1 MLDIKFIKDNPERIK
16 ENIKKR
22 FQEQKIPL
30 VDKVIKN
37 YDSWLELKKE
47 AEELRHKRNVISEK
61 INLLKKHSKD
71 ASSELKQVKEIPEKI
86 KKLEEKQDRLDQEI
100 KKDLMLMRKLSVM
113 ALPLLSIPQ

>member
-1 MLDIKFIKDNPERIK
+1 MLDIKFIKDNPERVK

-61 INLLKKHSKD
+61 INLLKKHNKD
-71 ASSELKQVKEIPEKI
+71 ASAELKQVKEIPEKF
-86 KKLEEKQDRLDQEI
+86 
-100 KKDLMLMRKLSVM
+100 
-113 ALPLLSIPQ
+113 LLNSFSNFVKSISPFKVIVVPPESETSL